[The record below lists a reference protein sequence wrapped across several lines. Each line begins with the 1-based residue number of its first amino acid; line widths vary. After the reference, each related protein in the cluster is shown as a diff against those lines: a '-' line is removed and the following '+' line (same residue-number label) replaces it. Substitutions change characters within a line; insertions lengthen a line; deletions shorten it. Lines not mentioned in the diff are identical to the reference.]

1 MPVRRCLVRKLP
13 SQTPLKQLFQ
23 WNGFSNVTN
32 TYRHTKI
39 VVTLGPTTEAKATLQ
54 SLVEAGVD
62 VMRLNMAHASLEWV
76 AEVIRHI
83 REVSDLVDRDVAVMM
98 DVKGPEIRTG
108 KLDQPI
114 PLNVGD
120 RIELH
125 TAAATTKSE
134 TVPSVAVN
142 YLGLPRTWLSA
153 RDVGGQRVIRLRV
166 LEKDSTH
173 ILAEVFNAWCVG
185 IAASH
190 QLARVHVKLPAL
202 TEKDENDLRAGVA
215 AGIDFVALSF
225 VREAEDVLTLRR
237 FLDGLGSTAKIIA
250 KIEDQAGVRNSKA
263 IIAVA
268 DAIMVA
274 RGDLGIEIEYYKLPL
289 VQRDL
294 VRECQLQGKPVI
306 IATQL
311 LESMITSPMPT
322 RAEISDV
329 SNAVREQADA
339 VMLSGENGKGCL
351 SARIDPVL
359 KNIIESIEPTVEAG
373 LNANLQLLEPKS
385 KMLRSAATLSQELET
400 RASLCLRVAVFWPML
415 WVHWARGV
423 PIYAFTD
430 VESIFRQLVLP
441 WGVEPFMMPFSD
453 DPEVTIANA
462 LATLKQKGW
471 CVPGTW
477 LVVITNALASSKVI
491 DTLQLRQID

>member
-1 MPVRRCLVRKLP
+1 M
-13 SQTPLKQLFQ
+13 TH
-23 WNGFSNVTN
+23 

-39 VVTLGPTTEAKATLQ
+39 IVTLGPTTEAKATLR
-54 SLVEAGVD
+54 SLIASGVD
-62 VMRLNMAHASLEWV
+62 VMRLNMAHASHDWV
-76 AEVIRHI
+76 EEVISNV
-83 REVSDLVDRDVAVMM
+83 RELSNEVGRDVAIMM

-114 PLNVGD
+114 ALQIGNH
-120 RIELH
+120 IEFH
-125 TAAATTKSE
+125 TAAATSIHATL
-134 TVPSVAVN
+134 PSVPVN
-142 YLGLPRTWLSA
+142 YLGLPD
-153 RDVGGQRVIRLRV
+153 DVEVGSVMLVDSGLIRLRIID
-166 LEKDSTH
+166 KDATH
-173 ILAEVFNAWCVG
+173 IRAEVLTAGVLGSRRHINLPG
-185 IAASH
+185 
-190 QLARVHVKLPAL
+190 VHVKLPAL
-202 TEKDENDLRAGVA
+202 TEKDEHDLRAGVA

-225 VREAEDVLTLRR
+225 VREAEDVMTLRR

-274 RGDLGIEIEYYKLPL
+274 RGDLGIEIEYFKLPL

-294 VRECQLQGKPVI
+294 VKQCQAQGKPVI

-339 VMLSGENGKGCL
+339 VMLSGETATGMYPL
-351 SARIDPVL
+351 EAVQVL
-359 KNIIESIEPTVEAG
+359 KNIIESIEPTIEAG
-373 LNANLQLLEPKS
+373 LNADLELLEPKS
-385 KMLRSAATLSQELET
+385 KMLRSAATLSQELGNSGIIVFT
-400 RASLCLRVAVFWPML
+400 RSGFLAYSLGALR
-415 WVHWARGV
+415 ARGV

-430 VESIFRQLVLP
+430 IESIFRQLVLP
-441 WGVEPFMMPFSD
+441 WGVEPFKLPFSD
-453 DPEVTIANA
+453 DPETTIVNA
-462 LATLKQKGW
+462 IGTLKEKEW
-471 CVPGTW
+471 CTPGTW

-491 DTLQLRQID
+491 DTLQLRQIE